1 LAACA
6 AVLVCGS
13 MAQAQA
19 TRTWVSGVG
28 DDANPC
34 SRTAPCKTF
43 AGAISKTAAGGE
55 INALDPGGY
64 GAVTITKAITID
76 GGGTL
81 ASILAAG
88 TNGIIISAG
97 VNDKV
102 IIRNVSI
109 NGAGTGLNGIRF
121 LAGNQLSVENVTIQG
136 FTTNGIDVSKT
147 ASGVVFVKDT
157 NITKCATGVRL
168 TTTGGFITATLD
180 NARLEAMTTGINVG
194 ALSFASISD
203 SVISSN
209 GTGVNAS
216 ASGAV
221 ANVENSMLSF
231 NGTAINASASGA
243 TVRLSGN
250 GLYNNGTGIT
260 FAAGGVVASNGSNR
274 VSGNGASTAPNGTV
288 TNQ

>member
-1 LAACA
+1 
-6 AVLVCGS
+6 

-55 INALDPGGY
+55 ISALDPGGY
-64 GAVTITKAITID
+64 GAVTITKSITID
-76 GGGTL
+76 GAGTL
-81 ASILAAG
+81 ASIVASL
-88 TNGIIISAG
+88 TNGVIINAG

-102 IIRNVSI
+102 ILRNLSI
-109 NGAGTGLNGIRF
+109 NGVGNGLDGIRF
-121 LAGNQLSVENVTIQG
+121 LAGNQLSVENVVIHG
-136 FTTNGIDVSKT
+136 FTGDGIDVNKT
-147 ASGVVFVKDT
+147 ASGIVLVKDT
-157 NITKCATGVRL
+157 SITKCATGIRT

-180 NARLEAMTTGINVG
+180 NVRLENMTTGVNVG

-203 SVISSN
+203 SVINSN

-216 ASGAV
+216 ANGAV

-231 NGTAINASASGA
+231 NGTAINASVSGA
-243 TVRLSGN
+243 TIRLSGN
-250 GLYNNGTGIT
+250 GLYNNGTGVA
-260 FAAGGVVASNGSNR
+260 FVGGATVASDATNR
-274 VSGNGASTAPNGTV
+274 VAGNGASTAPNGTV
-288 TNQ
+288 TRQ